1 MFEGRD
7 EAICE
12 LLQTQGLVRL
22 PPSAELRQGAL
33 TAGVTV
39 AAQVIAC
46 GGLSRAQVLAAVAA
60 HLGLSLE
67 LAPPVTVEPALLA
80 RVPRDLALARG
91 IVPIRLGTEG
101 LTVLALD
108 PFDEPLSTDLA
119 FALGQAV
126 RVAVADP
133 VRTAQLIQ
141 AAYGSDSAP
150 TAVVEPSVAVLAE
163 MAGQAPVVRFVS
175 MVLEQA
181 IRDRASDVHFE
192 PFADEFRIRYRV
204 DGALY
209 EMTPPPRTLAL
220 PIASRLKVLAD
231 LDIAERRVPQDG
243 RIRLGVAD
251 RQVDLRVSTL
261 PTQAGESI
269 VLRVLDASATRLS
282 LDELGLPADIL
293 AGAKAAVSRPN
304 GLFLVTGPT
313 GSGKTTT
320 LYGALQ
326 LLNQTELKLL
336 TAEDPV
342 EYELEGVM
350 QLGVN
355 PAAGLTFATALRAFL
370 RQDPDVMMIGEIRD
384 LETAQMAIQ
393 AALTGHLVLS
403 TLHTNDAPTAIARLL
418 DLGVEPFL
426 VGATLEAVLAQRLVR
441 KICPQCRG
449 PWSPSAAQL
458 QAVGEIGDAMPTAR
472 YFRGEG
478 CPSCAQTGYRG
489 RMGIFEWL
497 PMTDALRELVGQEAP
512 VSRLRDWR
520 RAQGCQTLREAGL
533 ASARRGETTLEEVLC
548 HT

>member
-1 MFEGRD
+1 M
-7 EAICE
+7 
-12 LLQTQGLVRL
+12 
-22 PPSAELRQGAL
+22 
-33 TAGVTV
+33 
-39 AAQVIAC
+39 
-46 GGLSRAQVLAAVAA
+46 
-60 HLGLSLE
+60 
-67 LAPPVTVEPALLA
+67 
-80 RVPRDLALARG
+80 
-91 IVPIRLGTEG
+91 
-101 LTVLALD
+101 
-108 PFDEPLSTDLA
+108 
-119 FALGQAV
+119 
-126 RVAVADP
+126 
-133 VRTAQLIQ
+133 
-141 AAYGSDSAP
+141 
-150 TAVVEPSVAVLAE
+150 
-163 MAGQAPVVRFVS
+163 
-175 MVLEQA
+175 
-181 IRDRASDVHFE
+181 
-192 PFADEFRIRYRV
+192 
-204 DGALY
+204 
-209 EMTPPPRTLAL
+209 
-220 PIASRLKVLAD
+220 
-231 LDIAERRVPQDG
+231 PQDG

-497 PMTDALRELVGQEAP
+497 PMTDALRELVGQESP

>member
-22 PPSAELRQGAL
+22 PSIAELRQSAL
-33 TAGVTV
+33 TAGVSV
-39 AAQVIAC
+39 ADQALAR
-46 GGLSRAQVLAAVAA
+46 GGFSRAQLLAAVAA
-60 HLGLSLE
+60 YLGLSHE
-67 LAPPVTVEPALLA
+67 AVPPLTVPPDVLA

-91 IVPIRLGTEG
+91 IVPIRLGPEG

-108 PFDEPLSTDLA
+108 PFDGQLSTELA
-119 FALGQAV
+119 FVLGQAV

-133 VRTAQLIQ
+133 GRTTQLIQ
-141 AAYGSDSAP
+141 AAYGSDAAP
-150 TAVVEPSVAVLAE
+150 TAMAEPSAAVLVE
-163 MAGQAPVVRFVS
+163 MAGEAPVVRFVG

-204 DGALY
+204 DGSLY

-441 KICPQCRG
+441 KICPQCRV
-449 PWSPSAAQL
+449 PWTPSAAQL
-458 QAVGEIGDAMPTAR
+458 QAVGDLGDSLPSAR
-472 YFRGEG
+472 YFRGGG

-497 PMTDALRELVGQEAP
+497 PMTDELRELVGQEAP

-533 ASARRGETTLEEVLC
+533 ASAWRGETTLEEVLRY
-548 HT
+548 T